1 MGQVARVMTGSGSIE
16 DQMNALRQQMNE
28 VLLVVDDHVEFGE
41 PSNPEDPENSLGL
54 RAGDMT
60 AAGMHNGT
68 VSNVQG
74 SWVEIELTSAGITD
88 AVCTHN
94 LFMDPT
100 YTVPVAGEPNCRW
113 IHFAL
118 MHDGTAADG
127 TSLFTVDIN
136 FIGGTVD
143 PEAITLRMNLVL
155 AGTNIT
161 VDADH
166 PVLVSLF
173 FTKATRGV

>member
-16 DQMNALRQQMNE
+16 DQIDALRQQMNE

-41 PSNPEDPENSLGL
+41 PGNPQDPEYALGL
-54 RAGDMT
+54 RAGDMS

-68 VSNVQG
+68 LSNVNG

-94 LFMDPT
+94 LFSDT
-100 YTVPVAGEPNCRW
+100 SYSVPVAGEPNCRW

-118 MHDGTAADG
+118 MHDGQAGDG
-127 TSLFTVDIN
+127 TSLYTVDVS
-136 FIGGTVD
+136 FIGGTVAA
-143 PEAITLRMNLVL
+143 EAITLRMNLVL
-155 AGTNIT
+155 AGTAIT

-166 PVLVSLF
+166 PVLVTLF
-173 FTKATRGV
+173 FTKATRGE